1 MEFGLLLL
9 VIALA
14 LLAAPWKGTGDLD
27 PKVGFVTFD

>member
-9 VIALA
+9 VIALV

-27 PKVGFVTFD
+27 PKVGFVKFD